1 MLFGRPSSFPCVL
14 LVLLL
19 GSLSACTE
27 AQPQPQ
33 PQLPSRS
40 VDDFFREFTD
50 EWVRRNPNQAIR
62 TQYFE
67 GEEQDELSR
76 QLTPV
81 TEAWRRERIRFAQ
94 QGLDGLARFDG
105 NTMTDSQRLSADLMQ
120 WQLESIVD
128 GEPFLDY
135 DFPLQQMNGA
145 NVSIPSQ
152 LAVVHPIQTEQDVV
166 NYLARLTQVD
176 DRMAEATAESKRLA
190 EQGTLPP
197 RFIVTATSSQMRQ
210 FVAPP
215 PAENPLV
222 TALVTKMQALPEI
235 SPDRQEAHRL
245 EAAQIVEA
253 EVYPAWLAGIAM
265 LESQLPDSDD
275 DAGLWRFENGADLYA
290 QRLRAH
296 TTTDLTAE
304 EIHQIGRSEV
314 KRIEAEMDG
323 LLQQLGYVDGSI
335 AERVAQAEAALSYPP
350 TEDGRTRI
358 MADIDVILEDA
369 RQRTTA
375 LFDMRPESPV
385 VARPYPEFRWA
396 SAAASYTAPPADGS
410 RPAVFQMP
418 LRPSQLT
425 EFSLRSLVYHET
437 VPGHHFQIALSIENP
452 DLPAF
457 RQIRAFGGMAA
468 SSEGWA
474 LYAERL
480 AAEEGWYDDDPPGRV
495 GQLNSAL
502 FRARRL
508 VVDTGLHAMG
518 WTRQEAIDFGIEPS
532 EVERYVVFPGQACSY
547 MIGQLKIVEL
557 RERAREVL
565 GDRFSLRE
573 FHNVVLR
580 TGVVPLSILEQVVDE
595 YIATAR
601 AG

>member
-1 MLFGRPSSFPCVL
+1 MTRSPVTL

-19 GSLSACTE
+19 GFLSSCIE
-27 AQPQPQ
+27 PQPQ
-33 PQLPSRS
+33 PPSGS
-40 VDDFFREFTD
+40 IDEFFRNFTD
-50 EWVRRNPNQAIR
+50 EWVRRNPNQAVR
-62 TQYFE
+62 TQYFD
-67 GEEQDELSR
+67 GEEQDALSR

-81 TEAWRRERIRFAQ
+81 TDAWRRGRIRLAQ
-94 QGLDGLARFDG
+94 QGLDELAQLNQG
-105 NTMTDSQRLSADLMQ
+105 TMTDSQRLSADVMR
-120 WQLESIVD
+120 WQLESIVES
-128 GEPFLDY
+128 EPFLDY
-135 DFPLQQMNGA
+135 DYPLQQMNGA
-145 NVSIPSQ
+145 NVQIPNE
-152 LAVVHPIQTEQDVV
+152 LAVVHPIQTERDAV
-166 NYLARLTQVD
+166 NYVARLTQVD
-176 DRMAEATAESKRLA
+176 DRMVEATAGSARLA
-190 EQGTLPP
+190 EQDTLPP
-197 RFIVTATSSQMRQ
+197 EFILNATIAQMRQ

-215 PAENPLV
+215 PSENPLV
-222 TALVTKMQALPEI
+222 TALATKMQAVPEI
-235 SPDRQEAHRL
+235 SPDRQEALRR
-245 EAAQIVEA
+245 EAIQIVEA
-253 EVYPAWLAGIAM
+253 EVYPAWLAGIAT
-265 LESQLPDSDD
+265 LESQLPDTTA
-275 DAGLWRFENGADLYA
+275 DAGLWRFESGADLYA
-290 QRLRAH
+290 QRLRVH

-314 KRIEAEMDG
+314 SRIEAEMDG
-323 LLQQLGYVDGSI
+323 LLQQIGYVDGSI
-335 AERVAQAEAALSYPP
+335 TERVAQAEAALSYPP

-369 RQRTTA
+369 LQRTAA
-375 LFDMRPESPV
+375 LFDVRPESPV

-396 SAAASYTAPPADGS
+396 SAPASYTAPPADGS
-410 RPAVFQMP
+410 RSAVFQMP

-425 EFSLRSLVYHET
+425 QFSLRSLVYHET

-457 RQIRAFGGMAA
+457 RRIRAFGGMAA

-480 AAEEGWYDDDPPGRV
+480 AAEEGWYDDDPEGRV

-518 WTRQEAIDFGIEPS
+518 WTRQQAIDFGIEPS

-557 RERAREVL
+557 RERARDAL
-565 GDRFSLRE
+565 GDRFSVQA

-580 TGVVPLSILEQVVDE
+580 TGVVPLSILEQVVDA
-595 YIATAR
+595 YIAAAQT
-601 AG
+601 G